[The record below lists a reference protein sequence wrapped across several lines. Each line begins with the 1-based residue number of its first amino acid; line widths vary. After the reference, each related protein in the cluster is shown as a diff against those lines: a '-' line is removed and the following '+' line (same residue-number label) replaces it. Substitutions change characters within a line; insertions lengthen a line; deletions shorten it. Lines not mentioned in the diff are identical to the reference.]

1 MTVVTR
7 QRSDNFAIIPNA
19 VAEDARLSFEARGLL
34 CYLLAKP
41 HNWRVLIADIQAAGE
56 IGRDKAYRLI
66 KELRD
71 TGYIELDI
79 RRDNAGRIEEQNY
92 VVHDCAVPDRLPFP
106 ENTEQA
112 QPLTEKPEVEKP
124 LPENPDAGLARSG
137 KAGRIYKNPS
147 LPRTQSNKTQS
158 SNAFDTGFEQLWN
171 AWPRD
176 RQPDNRA
183 LTHSLFRKLPSDIE
197 RDNALK
203 LAPLWQRINLLRG
216 IRANMITYLKT
227 RAWRELIDAPD
238 IDNEGRFMITPKRE
252 EWQPW
257 LKHIEAEFGAKGVE
271 SIKGFGRYL
280 VKTRWPPNYVRQEH
294 FLMAVGQ

>member
-71 TGYIELDI
+71 TGYIDLDI
-79 RRDNAGRIEEQNY
+79 KRDTSGRIEEQNY
-92 VVHDCAVPDRLPFP
+92 IVHDCAVLDRLPFP
-106 ENTEQA
+106 ENPEQA
-112 QPLTEKPEVEKP
+112 QPLTEKPEVGKP
-124 LPENPDAGLARSG
+124 LPENPDAGLAGSG
-137 KAGRIYKNPS
+137 KHGRIYKNPA
-147 LPRTQSNKTQS
+147 LPRTQSNKTHS
-158 SNAFDTGFEQLWN
+158 PNAFDDGFEQLWN
-171 AWPRD
+171 AWPRG

-183 LTHSLFRKLPSDIE
+183 LTQSLFRKLPAEIE
-197 RDNALK
+197 RENAVK
-203 LAPLWQRINLLRG
+203 HAALWQRIQMLRK
-216 IRANMITYLKT
+216 IKANMITYLKT

-238 IDNEGRFMITPKRE
+238 VDNEGRFIIKPARE

-257 LKHIEAEFGAKGVE
+257 LAQIHGEYGERGVA
-271 SIKGFGRYL
+271 SIKGFGFFL
-280 VKTRWPPNYVRQEH
+280 APSRWPPNYVRQEH